1 MATILKAPS
10 LKDGSKGVVVFTTQD
25 RDNFIVGDNKLENR
39 IQNLKNDWIIGL
51 HHNWHDHKFKY
62 NPIFDISFAGEG
74 DLIETSNTKFNQIHL
89 DACNFT
95 PEFFK
100 FSNNDKNWDI
110 LYVARAVFFKKIPEF
125 FKIIRELYDNQK
137 YYRVLLICP
146 IPDECKKKFK
156 GSTIFCNVREEY
168 DNLFSEEE
176 KKLFTLLTTDY
187 NNSFPFDLKTLS
199 FFYSSSKIF
208 VHSAVN
214 EKRCRVVGYAHA
226 SGMPVVCLED
236 PASLMPKS
244 FRKSP
249 LVYVA
254 KSYQDFPHLID
265 KAIDCVDSESY
276 SIENMLPAIKE
287 CSEAYSKK
295 RLKEMLD
302 SYLSLNTN
310 LDEYNLNDLDIRL
323 GRHHGLG
330 NNRNSCGW
338 AISNLVSYLEDQS
351 KEQINFDIKEN
362 DPEKYI
368 LRYIQFGD
376 VFLKPKRNF
385 NRFYLK
391 QQISKYF
398 PILISLRNKIIK

>member
-10 LKDGSKGVVVFTTQD
+10 LKDGSKGVIVFTTQD

-62 NPIFDISFAGEG
+62 NPIFDFSFAGEG
-74 DLIETSNTKFNQIHL
+74 DLIETNNTSFNQIHL

-95 PEFFK
+95 PEFFN

-125 FKIIRELYDNQK
+125 FKIIRELYDNKK

-146 IPDECKKKFK
+146 IPNECKNIIK
-156 GSTIFCNVREEY
+156 GSTTFCNVRKEY

-199 FFYSSSKIF
+199 FFYGASKIF
-208 VHSAVN
+208 VHSADN
-214 EKRCRVVGYAHA
+214 ERRCRVVGYAHA

-236 PASLMPKS
+236 PASLIPKS
-244 FRKSP
+244 YRKSP

-254 KSYQDFPHLID
+254 KNYEDFPHLID
-265 KAIDCVDSESY
+265 NAIEYVDSKSY
-276 SIENMLPAIKE
+276 SINDMLPAIKE
-287 CSEAYSKK
+287 CSETYSKE
-295 RLKEMLD
+295 RLKEIID
-302 SYLSLNTN
+302 SFLSVKTS
-310 LDEYNLNDLDIRL
+310 LDEYNFNDLDIRL

-330 NNRNSCGW
+330 ENRNSCGW
-338 AISNLVSYLEDQS
+338 SIESLVNYLSVQS
-351 KEQINFDIKEN
+351 KEQINKDIYEK
-362 DPEKYI
+362 DIEKYI
-368 LRYIQFGD
+368 LKYSEFGSINQKSN
-376 VFLKPKRNF
+376 LKINK
-385 NRFYLK
+385 YLFK
-391 QQISKYF
+391 KLIGQYF
-398 PILISLRNKIIK
+398 PLAIKLKKYLSD